1 MSNVQSLIDEIEGS
15 FRSGTASSRAAILRR
30 ITDLFLESIDSLD
43 QHVSIFDDVLCGLIE
58 KIEAKAVAELSR
70 QIAPLAKAP
79 RVLSCRM
86 SQHDDIDIAGPILR
100 HSVVLSEDDLIKVA
114 RAKSQLHLEALANRP
129 QVSERVSDVL
139 IDRGNSMVLST
150 VANNAGARFSPDG
163 YTTLATQAETDA
175 NIASAL
181 IRRSDMSPEMFR
193 RLVSEAGATVKQR
206 LLTTADRGM
215 KEQVQRVI
223 QSIEA
228 EICRNTDR
236 AMPVRGSQA
245 GAKLKAID
253 KGKLRAEVLDYASA
267 GRTSQTATALAALA
281 ELSIDTV
288 RQLLLRHDY
297 ELLLIVCKASGLGW
311 PAVRAILELASK
323 SRDVFSFN
331 SGGLLEQYN
340 KLSRESADR
349 VMRFIKVRKAASGAE
364 IQQLLAG

>member
-1 MSNVQSLIDEIEGS
+1 MSNVQSLIDEIEAS
-15 FRSGTASSRAAILRR
+15 FRSGTASSRAETLRR
-30 ITDLFLESIDSLD
+30 ITDLFLETIDSLD
-43 QHVSIFDDVLCGLIE
+43 QHVGVFDEVLCKLIE
-58 KIEAKAVAELSR
+58 KIEGKAVAELSR

-79 RVLSCRM
+79 RVLSCRL
-86 SQHDDIDIAGPILR
+86 SQHDDIDIAGPILKQ
-100 HSVVLSEDDLIKVA
+100 SVVLTEDDLVEVA
-114 RAKSQLHLEALANRP
+114 RGKSQLHLEALATRP

-150 VANNAGARFSPDG
+150 VASNAGARFSPDG
-163 YTTLATQAETDA
+163 YTTLAGKAETDA

-181 IRRSDMSPEMFR
+181 IRRSDMSLETFR
-193 RLVSEAGATVKQR
+193 RLVSQAAATVKQR

-223 QSIEA
+223 QSIEV
-228 EICRNTDR
+228 EISRDADR
-236 AMPVRGSQA
+236 VVSVRESQA

-267 GRTSQTATALAALA
+267 GRTSQTTTALAALA
-281 ELSIDTV
+281 ELSTDTV
-288 RQLLLRHDY
+288 RQLLVRDDY

-323 SRDVFSFN
+323 SREVFSFN

-349 VMRFIKVRKAASGAE
+349 VMRFLKVRKATLGME
-364 IQQLLAG
+364 IKQLLAG